1 MRQCC
6 TVVELY
12 NNKII
17 IIQLLYFIK
26 CYISYLVKALV
37 QLMTRH

>member
-12 NNKII
+12 NNYYSAII
-17 IIQLLYFIK
+17 FYKMLYF
-26 CYISYLVKALV
+26 LLTVVKALV